1 MITPSKFKAFL
12 KVVELGSFS
21 QAARALS
28 YSQPA
33 VSHMVASVESSLGVH
48 LIDRTGGLCV
58 LTDEGRALLPI
69 IEQIV
74 ESEQTLYEQVEEIA
88 TRDNRL
94 VRIGSMTCVSNEWIP
109 EAMRAFIEE
118 NPDTEFEIHQGSY
131 NMIDEWLEK
140 DCIDMGFVN
149 PEAIQNYKKFPLIEG
164 TFAAVLPI
172 GHPLTELD
180 GSIPL
185 EAISEHPLI
194 LFGAQGF
201 NEVVQAFQASKLKPN
216 VRFWMKDALSAM
228 FMVEAGLGVGVMPNI
243 LLEKCRC
250 NVVIRPTSPSIDR
263 TISLAYKDRLAMSPT
278 ARKFMDKLL
287 ADFRQIPPHQNA
299 TTYDET
305 I

>member
-1 MITPSKFKAFL
+1 MITPSKYKAFL

-48 LIDRTGGLCV
+48 LIDRAGGLCV
-58 LTDEGRALLPI
+58 LTDEGRALLPT
-69 IEQIV
+69 IEKIV

-140 DCIDMGFVN
+140 DSIDMGFVN
-149 PEAIQNYKKFPLIEG
+149 PEAIQYYKKIPLIEG

-185 EAISEHPLI
+185 EAMSEYPLI

-201 NEVVQAFQASKLKPN
+201 NEVVQAFQACKLKPN

-228 FMVEAGLGVGVMPNI
+228 FMVEAGLGIGVMPNI

-287 ADFRQIPPHQNA
+287 ADFRQIPPYQNA
-299 TTYDET
+299 PTHNET